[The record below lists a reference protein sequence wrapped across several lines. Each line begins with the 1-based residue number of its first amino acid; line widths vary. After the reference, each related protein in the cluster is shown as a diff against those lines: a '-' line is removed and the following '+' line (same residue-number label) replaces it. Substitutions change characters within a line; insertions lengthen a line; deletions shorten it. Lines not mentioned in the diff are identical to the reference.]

1 MGEGRSEEEGRRWK
15 KSERGRGQRE
25 GVKNE
30 ERQRET
36 ENRETDRPTQ
46 TERERQTQTEEQHA
60 ETGLTR
66 FLTMISEPAMTARCN
81 GVRWC
86 WSCVRELTLACT
98 LIRNSTLSMSDF

>member
-1 MGEGRSEEEGRRWK
+1 MKR
-15 KSERGRGQRE
+15 
-25 GVKNE
+25 
-30 ERQRET
+30 ERQR
-36 ENRETDRPTQ
+36 NRETDQLTD
-46 TERERQTQTEEQHA
+46 TDTERQTKTEKQHT

-66 FLTMISEPAMTARCN
+66 FLTMISEPAMTARCS